1 MILMSRLAKLAEML
15 QSEPNDPFLNYAFA
29 LETSKD
35 DRPAAL
41 NLLAEMN
48 AKFPDHIPAFFRHG
62 QLLAEAGDAI
72 QARQILSLGIQVA
85 RRLGDDHAAA
95 EMHELLESL

>member
-1 MILMSRLAKLAEML
+1 MSRLAKLAEML

-29 LETSKD
+29 LETSKE

-48 AKFPDHIPAFFRHG
+48 TKFPDSCWPKWAMQSRRVRSCRWG
-62 QLLAEAGDAI
+62 SKSRVDLATI
-72 QARQILSLGIQVA
+72 MRPL
-85 RRLGDDHAAA
+85 RCTN
-95 EMHELLESL
+95 